1 MHENMLCNILYIFF
15 HQNACVYLKKIVLL
29 RGFFETH
36 MKKYLFLLPIVA
48 LFAACKSDEPQ
59 VSHSV
64 TFRVAGMVAETEP
77 MNAPSKVAPLT
88 DDDGQQMTDLILFDG
103 ATYLMR
109 QQNTDPDFGTVTV
122 MLNAGEHNLH
132 FIATRSTELSYDEG
146 VLNCASLRQTYG
158 KHYNINV
165 TGGSDEYVT
174 MDRLTGQVVITIED
188 EIPAGA
194 ANLRIQFGDYYK
206 GINPTTFA
214 GVRSGSYDQTISIAS
229 KVGMTGAQWKLNILV
244 PKYGETSETSY
255 TLTATNG
262 SGDIIGQ
269 ATGTMTICSNTKTL
283 LHGNLFTGT
292 RSFLSLST
300 AWNSDIDE
308 GF

>member
-1 MHENMLCNILYIFF
+1 MLCNILCTFC
-15 HQNACVYLKKIVLL
+15 HQNACVYIKKIVLL
-29 RGFFETH
+29 RVFFETH

-48 LFAACKSDEPQ
+48 LLAACKSDEPSQ
-59 VSHSV
+59 SHQV
-64 TFRVAGMVAETEP
+64 TFRVPALKVETEP
-77 MNAPSKVAPLT
+77 ISSPRKVAPLT
-88 DDDGQQMTDLILFDG
+88 DDDGSQMTDLILFDG

-122 MLNAGEHNLH
+122 MLTAGEHNLH

-146 VLNCASLRQTYG
+146 VLNCASLRSTFG
-158 KHYNINV
+158 KHYYINV

-214 GVRSGSYDQTISIAS
+214 GVRSGAYDQTVSIAS
-229 KVGMTGAQWKLNILV
+229 KVGMTGSQWKLNILV
-244 PKYGETSETSY
+244 PAYGETSETSY

-269 ATGTMTICSNTKTL
+269 AIGTMTICSNTKTL

-292 RSFLSLST
+292 RSFVSLST

>member
-1 MHENMLCNILYIFF
+1 MQNNGKEAEGILS
-15 HQNACVYLKKIVLL
+15 NN
-29 RGFFETH
+29 TT
-36 MKKYLFLLPIVA
+36 MKKA
-48 LFAACKSDEPQ
+48 LFFSALLALILTGCKSDEPQ
-59 VSHSV
+59 AQHQV
-64 TFRVAGMVAETEP
+64 TFRVPQLAVETEP
-77 MNAPSKVAPLT
+77 MTAPRKVAPLT
-88 DDDGQQMTDLILFDG
+88 DEDGKQMTDLILFDG

-122 MLNAGEHNLH
+122 LLTAGEHHLH
-132 FIATRSTELSYDEG
+132 FIATRSTELNYDEG
-146 VLNCASLRQTYG
+146 ILNCASLRSTFG
-158 KHYNINV
+158 KHYDINV

-174 MDRLTGQVVITIED
+174 MDRLTGMVVITIED

-206 GINPTTFA
+206 GLNPTTFA
-214 GVRSGSYDQTISIAS
+214 GVRSGEFDQTVSIAS
-229 KVGMTGAQWKLNILV
+229 KVGQTDVQYKLNILAPV
-244 PKYGETSETSY
+244 YGDGSETTY

-262 SGDIIGQ
+262 SDDIIGQ
-269 ATGTMTICSNTKTL
+269 ATGTMTIASNTKTL

>member
-1 MHENMLCNILYIFF
+1 
-15 HQNACVYLKKIVLL
+15 
-29 RGFFETH
+29 
-36 MKKYLFLLPIVA
+36 MKKTIFLCAFVA
-48 LFAACKSDEPQ
+48 LLCACSKDEPQ
-59 VSHSV
+59 AKHQV
-64 TFRVAGMVAETEP
+64 TFRVPSLIVETEP
-77 MNAPSKVAPLT
+77 MAAPRKVAPLT
-88 DDDGQQMTDLILFDG
+88 DDDGAQMTDLILFDG

-109 QQNTDPDFGTVTV
+109 QQNTDPAFGTVTV
-122 MLNAGEHNLH
+122 MLTAGEHHLH

-146 VLNCASLRQTYG
+146 ILNCASLRQTYG
-158 KHYNINV
+158 KHYDINV

-174 MDRLTGQVVITIED
+174 MDRLTGMVVITIED

-206 GINPTTFA
+206 GLNPTTFA
-214 GVRSGSYDQTISIAS
+214 GVRSGVFDQTVSIES
-229 KVGMTGAQWKLNILV
+229 KVGLTDQQWKLNILV
-244 PKYGETSETSY
+244 PTYGETSETTY
-255 TLTATNG
+255 MLTATNG

-269 ATGTMTICSNTKTL
+269 ATGTMTIASNTKTL

-292 RSFLSLST
+292 RSFISLST

>member
-1 MHENMLCNILYIFF
+1 MQHTLYI
-15 HQNACVYLKKIVLL
+15 LSSKRL
-29 RGFFETH
+29 RISQKNRTFARIFFETH

-48 LFAACKSDEPQ
+48 LLAACKSDEPSQ
-59 VSHSV
+59 SHQV
-64 TFRVAGMVAETEP
+64 TFRIPALKVETEP
-77 MNAPSKVAPLT
+77 MPEPRKVAPLT
-88 DDDGQQMTDLILFDG
+88 DDEGQQMTDLILFDG

-122 MLNAGEHNLH
+122 MMTSGEHNLH
-132 FIATRSTELSYDEG
+132 FIATRSTELTYDEG

-158 KHYNINV
+158 KHYYINV

-188 EIPAGA
+188 EIPSGA
-194 ANLRIQFGDYYK
+194 DNLRIQFGDYYK

-214 GVRSGSYDQTISIAS
+214 GVRSGAYDQTVSIAS
-229 KVGMTGAQWKLNILV
+229 KVGLTGAQWKLNILV
-244 PKYGETSETSY
+244 PVYGEESETSY
-255 TLTATNG
+255 TLTATNV

-292 RSFLSLST
+292 RSFVSLST

-308 GF
+308 SF

>member
-1 MHENMLCNILYIFF
+1 MHENMLCNILCIFCR
-15 HQNACVYLKKIVLL
+15 QNACVYLKKIVLL

-48 LFAACKSDEPQ
+48 LLAACSSNEPSQ
-59 VSHSV
+59 SHQV
-64 TFRVAGMVAETEP
+64 TFNVAGMVAETEP
-77 MNAPSKVAPLT
+77 MSSPRKVAPLI
-88 DDDGQQMTDLILFDG
+88 DDDGSQMTDLILFDG

-122 MLNAGEHNLH
+122 MLTAGEHNLH
-132 FIATRSTELSYDEG
+132 FVATRSTELSYDEG
-146 VLNCASLRQTYG
+146 VLNCASLRSTFG
-158 KHYNINV
+158 KHYYINV

-214 GVRSGSYDQTISIAS
+214 GVRSGAYDQTVSIAS
-229 KVGMTGAQWKLNILV
+229 KVGMTGSQWKLNILV
-244 PKYGETSETSY
+244 PAYGETSETSY

-292 RSFLSLST
+292 RSFVSLST

>member
-1 MHENMLCNILYIFF
+1 
-15 HQNACVYLKKIVLL
+15 
-29 RGFFETH
+29 
-36 MKKYLFLLPIVA
+36 MKKA
-48 LFAACKSDEPQ
+48 LFFSALIALIFTGCKSDEPQ
-59 VSHSV
+59 TKHQV
-64 TFRVAGMVAETEP
+64 TFRVPAIKVETEP
-77 MNAPSKVAPLT
+77 MNDPAVRKVAPLT
-88 DDDGQQMTDLILFDG
+88 DDDGSQMTDLILFDG

-109 QQNTDPDFGTVTV
+109 QQNTDSDFGTVTV
-122 MLNAGEHNLH
+122 MLTAGEHNLH
-132 FIATRSTELSYDEG
+132 FVATRSTELSYDEG
-146 VLNCASLRQTYG
+146 VLNCASLRSTFG
-158 KHYNINV
+158 KHYYINV

-174 MDRLTGQVVITIED
+174 MERITGQVVITIED

-206 GINPTTFA
+206 GINPTTFD
-214 GVRSGSYDQTISIAS
+214 GVRSGAYDQTVSIAS
-229 KVGMTGAQWKLNILV
+229 KVGMTGAQWKLNILAPV
-244 PKYGETSETSY
+244 YGEESETSY

-269 ATGTMTICSNTKTL
+269 AIGTMTICSNTKTL

-292 RSFLSLST
+292 RSFVSLST

>member
-1 MHENMLCNILYIFF
+1 
-15 HQNACVYLKKIVLL
+15 
-29 RGFFETH
+29 
-36 MKKYLFLLPIVA
+36 MKKALFFSA
-48 LFAACKSDEPQ
+48 LFALILTGCKSAKDEPQ
-59 VSHSV
+59 VDSSKHQV
-64 TFRVAGMVAETEP
+64 TFRVPALKVETEP
-77 MNAPSKVAPLT
+77 MSVPRKVAPLT

-103 ATYLMR
+103 ATYLTR
-109 QQNTDPDFGTVTV
+109 QQNTDPSFGTVTV
-122 MLNAGEHNLH
+122 LLTAGEHHLH

-146 VLNCASLRQTYG
+146 ILNCASLRPTFG
-158 KHYNINV
+158 KHYDLNV

-174 MDRLTGQVVITIED
+174 MDRLTGMVVITIED

-194 ANLRIQFGDYYK
+194 NQLRIQFGDYYK

-214 GVRSGSYDQTISIAS
+214 AVRSGDFDQTVSIAS
-229 KVGMTGAQWKLNILV
+229 KVGLTDQQWKLNILAPV
-244 PKYGETSETSY
+244 YGTESTTTY

-269 ATGTMTICSNTKTL
+269 ATGTMTIASNTKTL